1 MKRSEFAFD
10 SVDLLYYK
18 LRKISLN
25 HRITHRCCQ
34 MVKKKKATINTK
46 NNDNKCFQR
55 AITVLLNHEQNKNDL
70 ERILKV
76 KPFIKLSIT

>member
-18 LRKISLN
+18 LSKISIN
-25 HRITHRCCQ
+25 HRIIHRCCQ
-34 MVKKKKATINTK
+34 MVKKKKATINIK

-70 ERILKV
+70 ERILNV

>member
-25 HRITHRCCQ
+25 HRIIHRCCQ

-70 ERILKV
+70 ERILNV

>member
-1 MKRSEFAFD
+1 
-10 SVDLLYYK
+10 
-18 LRKISLN
+18 
-25 HRITHRCCQ
+25 